1 MLLQALN
8 RYYDILLN
16 DPSIEIAPLG
26 YSTVGVSFALN
37 ISTDG
42 ELLDILPM
50 FIQERRGKKSV
61 ELPRPMLVPEQ
72 KKRSGTDPGAHFLC
86 DNSTFVL
93 GISSKQ
99 TNDGREDTNYV
110 LKRFEAFRQRNV
122 ELLSGVPSDAAR
134 AVVAYLEKRD
144 IGLIKEHP
152 AVVSKMDA
160 LLKGGNLVFMVNGT
174 FVHDDHAC
182 RQAWVHRS
190 AERGAIEMQ
199 CMVSGRLAPL
209 ARVHP
214 GVKGVKD
221 KNPPPGGVTL
231 VTFNKHAY
239 ESYGR
244 SQGQNAPVS
253 EYAAFAYTTVLNFL
267 LSDANPNRKF
277 YLGDT
282 TVVYWAESENRAYE
296 TAFAGIVA
304 PEYVDE
310 EGTEQT
316 ARKTAEA
323 ALKATAEKVKRVQM
337 LDLDAMLA
345 DLRDENPRFYVLG
358 LAPNAARV
366 SVRFFIT
373 DPFQTVVHNM
383 MAHYRDLAIVKEYD
397 NQPDYLTVAHI
408 LSETVSKKSRDKD
421 TAPLLAG
428 AVFRAIL
435 INAPYPAALYYA
447 VINRIRADMDDSARG
462 IAKINYARA
471 AIIKAYLLRKYRHQP
486 EHAFQEVLTMAL
498 NEQSTNPA
506 YVLGRLFAVL
516 EKAQQ
521 DAIGNV
527 NASIKDRYFTSACAS
542 PASVFPILLR
552 LSQHH
557 IAKAEY
563 GYTTD
568 RRIQD
573 ILGLLDVE
581 DNPIPA
587 RLTLDEQG
595 VFVLGYYHQRK
606 YLWTAKPKTNPEAS
620 DTAS

>member
-8 RYYDILLN
+8 RYYDILLS
-16 DPSIEIAPLG
+16 DDTVDVAPFG

-37 ISTDG
+37 ISEQG
-42 ELLDILPM
+42 ELLDILPLYE
-50 FIQERRGKKSV
+50 QVQRGKKTVEVSRQMVVPASV
-61 ELPRPMLVPEQ
+61 
-72 KKRSGTDPGAHFLC
+72 KRSVNVSPNFLW
-86 DNSTFVL
+86 DNATYVL
-93 GISSKQ
+93 GISDQDDVKPRYS
-99 TNDGREDTNYV
+99 RE
-110 LKRFEAFRQRNV
+110 RFTAFRALHS
-122 ELLSGVPSDAAR
+122 EMLSGIDSEAAHAVLLFLDRYDPEEGR
-134 AVVAYLEKRD
+134 ANP
-144 IGLIKEHP
+144 LIAERL
-152 AVVSKMDA
+152 DA
-160 LLKGGNLVFMVNGT
+160 LLKGGNLVMLYRGVFA
-174 FVHDDHAC
+174 HDDPTIRRAWEKQHAQQGADVMQC
-182 RQAWVHRS
+182 LVTGEMAPTARLHPNLKRV
-190 AERGAIEMQ
+190 RGAQ
-199 CMVSGRLAPL
+199 SSGA
-209 ARVHP
+209 
-214 GVKGVKD
+214 
-221 KNPPPGGVTL
+221 TL
-231 VTFNKHAY
+231 VGFNAAAY
-239 ESYGR
+239 ESYNR
-244 SQGQNAPVS
+244 TQGQNSPVS
-253 EYAAFAYTTVLNFL
+253 EQATFAYTTVLNHL
-267 LSDANPNRKF
+267 LSDANPNKKF
-277 YLGDT
+277 FMGDT

-296 TAFAGIVA
+296 SAFAGIVA
-304 PEYVDE
+304 PEYVE
-310 EGTEQT
+310 EEETEQV
-316 ARKTAEA
+316 
-323 ALKATAEKVKRVQM
+323 ALKRGEGALKETAEKVKRVQW

-345 DLRDENPRFYVLG
+345 GLRDENPRFYVLG

-373 DPFQTVVHNM
+373 DPFETVVNNM

-397 NQPDYLTVAHI
+397 GQPDYLTVAHI
-408 LSETVSKKSRDKD
+408 LSETVSKKSKDKD
-421 TAPLLAG
+421 AAPLLAG

-447 VINRIRADMDDSARG
+447 IINRIRADMDDSSKG
-462 IAKINYARA
+462 IVKINYARA

-486 EHAFQEVLTMAL
+486 NHGFQEVLTMAL
-498 NEQSTNPA
+498 NEQSTHPA

-563 GYTTD
+563 GYTYD
-568 RRIQD
+568 RRIQE

-581 DNPIPA
+581 SNPIPA

-606 YLWTAKPKTNPEAS
+606 DLWTAKPKITAEAS